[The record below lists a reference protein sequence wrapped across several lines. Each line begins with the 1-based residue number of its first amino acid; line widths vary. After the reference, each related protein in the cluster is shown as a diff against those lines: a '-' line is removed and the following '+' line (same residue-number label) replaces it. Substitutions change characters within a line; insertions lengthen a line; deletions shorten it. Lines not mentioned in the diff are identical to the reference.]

1 MYIIQFAWSGVV
13 ISVYLASPFLRLNV
27 KVEVISEKRFFFRV
41 FPLEILQALVLKACP
56 ARPFSRRYTGL
67 MNNLPPQQ

>member
-1 MYIIQFAWSGVV
+1 MYIIQSAQSGVV
-13 ISVYLASPFLRLNV
+13 ISVYLASPFLRLNA
-27 KVEVISEKRFFFRV
+27 KVEAISEKLFFRV